1 VTDTGDTRSL
11 TYAEIGKARGISA
24 ASAKRLALRHGWRK
38 VAGNDGLARVSVP
51 VTWLETSPE
60 APLAISPVT
69 PEANV
74 TNDMSPVTVPVA
86 WLIEARADAARK
98 EGDAAA
104 ARAELE
110 RLAAA
115 HAAELER
122 LAATHGA
129 ELTRL
134 LADRD
139 HERAERAKLTE
150 LLADAA
156 APWWRRLL
164 GRRP

>member
-1 VTDTGDTRSL
+1 MTDTDDTRSL

-51 VTWLETSPE
+51 VTWLET
-60 APLAISPVT
+60 PLAISPAT
-69 PEANV
+69 EANV
-74 TNDMSPVTVPVA
+74 TGDVSPVTVPVA
-86 WLIEARADAARK
+86 WLIELRANAARK

-115 HAAELER
+115 HRAELER
-122 LAATHGA
+122 LVAIHGT

-156 APWWRRLL
+156 AP
-164 GRRP
+164 

>member
-1 VTDTGDTRSL
+1 M

-51 VTWLETSPE
+51 VTWLETSPGT
-60 APLAISPVT
+60 PLAISPVM
-69 PEANV
+69 PEASV
-74 TNDMSPVTVPVA
+74 TGDMPPVTVPVA

-115 HAAELER
+115 HTAELER
-122 LAATHGA
+122 LVATHGA

-156 APWWRRLL
+156 AP
-164 GRRP
+164 